1 MLFDNLCS
9 PAILYVVFSL
19 TQIIIDIFKN
29 MYSMAFLKFLVM
41 IIFTILLNMLCKN
54 GLGIISWFIVFLPFI
69 TMTILTTLI
78 LFVLDVSPQ
87 QKTQQHHRKFF

>member
-1 MLFDNLCS
+1 MLFDNLCM
-9 PAILYVVFSL
+9 PAILYIVFSL

-29 MYSMAFLKFLVM
+29 MYNMAFLKFMVM
-41 IIFTILLNMLCKN
+41 IIFTILLNLLCKN

-78 LFVLDVSPQ
+78 LFVVDRSP
-87 QKTQQHHRKFF
+87 K

>member
-1 MLFDNLCS
+1 MLFDNLCM
-9 PAILYVVFSL
+9 PAILYIVFSL

-29 MYSMAFLKFLVM
+29 MYNMAFLKFIVM
-41 IIFTILLNMLCKN
+41 IIFTILLNLLCKN

-78 LFVLDVSPQ
+78 LFVVDRSP
-87 QKTQQHHRKFF
+87 K

>member
-1 MLFDNLCS
+1 MLFDNLCA

-29 MYSMAFLKFLVM
+29 MYNVAFLKFLVM

-78 LFVLDVSPQ
+78 LFVLEISPQ
-87 QKTQQHHRKFF
+87 QQHKM

>member
-1 MLFDNLCS
+1 MLFDNLCA

-87 QKTQQHHRKFF
+87 QQPQRKM

>member
-1 MLFDNLCS
+1 MLFDNLCM
-9 PAILYVVFSL
+9 PAILYIVFSL

-29 MYSMAFLKFLVM
+29 MYNMAFLKFVVM
-41 IIFTILLNMLCKN
+41 IIFTILLNLLCKN

-78 LFVLDVSPQ
+78 LFVVDRSP
-87 QKTQQHHRKFF
+87 K

>member
-1 MLFDNLCS
+1 MLFDNLCA

-29 MYSMAFLKFLVM
+29 MYSVAFLKFLVM

-78 LFVLDVSPQ
+78 LFVLDVSP
-87 QKTQQHHRKFF
+87 KK

>member
-1 MLFDNLCS
+1 MLFDNLCA

-29 MYSMAFLKFLVM
+29 MYNMAFMKFMVM
-41 IIFTILLNMLCKN
+41 IIFTILLNLLCKN

-78 LFVLDVSPQ
+78 LFVVDRSPN
-87 QKTQQHHRKFF
+87 

>member
-1 MLFDNLCS
+1 MLFDNLCA

-87 QKTQQHHRKFF
+87 QPQHKM

>member
-9 PAILYVVFSL
+9 PAILYVVFSI

-29 MYSMAFLKFLVM
+29 MYSMAFLKFIVM

-78 LFVLDVSPQ
+78 IFVLDMPQ
-87 QKTQQHHRKFF
+87 KPKKHHIN

>member
-1 MLFDNLCS
+1 MLFDNLCA

-87 QKTQQHHRKFF
+87 QHKK

>member
-1 MLFDNLCS
+1 MLFDNLCM
-9 PAILYVVFSL
+9 PAILYIVFSL

-29 MYSMAFLKFLVM
+29 MYNMAFLKFMVM
-41 IIFTILLNMLCKN
+41 IIFTILLNLLCKN

-78 LFVLDVSPQ
+78 LFVVDRSPN
-87 QKTQQHHRKFF
+87 

>member
-1 MLFDNLCS
+1 MLFDNLCA

-29 MYSMAFLKFLVM
+29 MYNMAFLKFLVM

-87 QKTQQHHRKFF
+87 QKKHN

>member
-1 MLFDNLCS
+1 MLFDNLCM
-9 PAILYVVFSL
+9 PAILYIVFSL

-29 MYSMAFLKFLVM
+29 MYNMAFLKFVVM
-41 IIFTILLNMLCKN
+41 IIFTILLNLLCKN

-78 LFVLDVSPQ
+78 LFVVDRSPN
-87 QKTQQHHRKFF
+87 

>member
-1 MLFDNLCS
+1 MFLENLCS
-9 PAILYVVFSL
+9 PAILYIVFSL

-41 IIFTILLNMLCKN
+41 ILFTILLNMLCKN
-54 GLGIISWFIVFLPFI
+54 GLGVISWFIVFLPFI

-78 LFVLDVSPQ
+78 LFVLDMPQ
-87 QKTQQHHRKFF
+87 KKHKMNIN

>member
-1 MLFDNLCS
+1 MLFDNLCM
-9 PAILYVVFSL
+9 PAILYIVFSL

-29 MYSMAFLKFLVM
+29 MYNMAFLKFIVM
-41 IIFTILLNMLCKN
+41 IIFTILLNLLCKN

-78 LFVLDVSPQ
+78 LFVVD
-87 QKTQQHHRKFF
+87 KT

>member
-1 MLFDNLCS
+1 MLFDNLCA

-87 QKTQQHHRKFF
+87 QQQHKK

>member
-29 MYSMAFLKFLVM
+29 MYGMAFLKFLVM

-78 LFVLDVSPQ
+78 VFVLDMPQ
-87 QKTQQHHRKFF
+87 KKNKPHHL

>member
-1 MLFDNLCS
+1 MLFDNLCA

-87 QKTQQHHRKFF
+87 QQPHRKM

>member
-1 MLFDNLCS
+1 MFFDNLCA
-9 PAILYVVFSL
+9 PAILYVIFSL

-29 MYSMAFLKFLVM
+29 MYSMAFLKFFVM
-41 IIFTILLNMLCKN
+41 ILLTILLNMLCKN

-78 LFVLDVSPQ
+78 VFVLDMPTKHQ
-87 QKTQQHHRKFF
+87 GLKR

>member
-1 MLFDNLCS
+1 MLFDNLCA

-87 QKTQQHHRKFF
+87 QQHKK

>member
-1 MLFDNLCS
+1 MLFDNLCM
-9 PAILYVVFSL
+9 PAILYIVFSL

-29 MYSMAFLKFLVM
+29 MYNMAFMKFMVM
-41 IIFTILLNMLCKN
+41 IIFTILLNLLCKN

-78 LFVLDVSPQ
+78 LFVVDRSPN
-87 QKTQQHHRKFF
+87 

>member
-1 MLFDNLCS
+1 MLFDNLCA

-69 TMTILTTLI
+69 TMTIMTTLI

-87 QKTQQHHRKFF
+87 QQPQRKM